1 MRFAPPEEALEL
13 YTTGFENDLLGRKKV
28 GQRLSE
34 VLQRTED
41 PLVVALDGRWGT
53 GKSHF
58 LQRWVGE
65 HLRQYSGEANTLYFD
80 AFAHDYLSDPLV
92 ALVGALSERLP
103 EEESSKLDRVKEVT
117 LKLLR
122 PAARVGLALA
132 TYGATEVLNGL
143 GDAAAKAVEN
153 EAGKAVEEFWK
164 REEGRQA
171 AMEEFRKALGAL
183 TAAKGGKAPT
193 PLIIVVDELDRC
205 RPDYALEILEVIKH
219 FFAVPHVHFV
229 LGANLEALEN
239 SVKARYGA
247 GIEATAYLQKFLS
260 FTVALPEHVGDGERP
275 SAILSYVDHLGA
287 AMGTPKHLVKGMKA
301 QIAVLG
307 KNNSISLR
315 DVGKAISILALL
327 PRVAQEKSI
336 SEGELCVMI
345 TMIITRI
352 ININLFKKMLDDTLE
367 NEDIRNYIGIKSYR
381 IESFVDGGLKYPE
394 SHDFDLFLYAIW
406 AYIRSDRS
414 EDDYYSYAPMGQ
426 FFGDLMRP
434 YGSGKIPRQIYDD
447 WLSDFRLP
455 D

>member
-1 MRFAPPEEALEL
+1 MRFAPPEEALDL
-13 YTTGFENDLLGRKKV
+13 YKTGFENDLLGRKKV

-103 EEESSKLDRVKEVT
+103 EEESCKLDRVKKVT

-122 PAARVGLALA
+122 PAARIGLALA
-132 TYGATEVLNGL
+132 TYGATAVLNEL

-153 EAGKAVEEFWK
+153 EAGKAVEEFWE

-183 TAAKGGKAPT
+183 TAAKGGEAPT

-247 GIEATAYLQKFLS
+247 GIDATAYLQKFLS
-260 FTVALPEHVGDGERP
+260 FTVTLPEHVGDDWRT
-275 SAILSYVDHLGA
+275 SAMLKYADHLGR
-287 AMGTPKHLVKGMKA
+287 AMKMPDHLLEEVGTQLR
-301 QIAVLG
+301 ILSR
-307 KNNSISLR
+307 NNSISLR
-315 DVGKAISILALL
+315 DVGKVMSMVALL
-327 PRVAQEKSI
+327 PEEAQAVAAHTGLHKAAVT
-336 SEGELCVMI
+336 LV
-345 TMIITRI
+345 ITRI
-352 ININLFKKMLDDTLE
+352 IRSDIFPKLCASTISPEELVAYLGAGDDFVKEYT
-367 NEDIRNYIGIKSYR
+367 EDDRKNPKFDGHVLYLYR
-381 IESFVDGGLKYPE
+381 IWMNIFYENSVDKK
-394 SHDFDLFLYAIW
+394 FLSDDVFGCFNIKEIPV
-406 AYIRSDRS
+406 YIC
-414 EDDYYSYAPMGQ
+414 
-426 FFGDLMRP
+426 
-434 YGSGKIPRQIYDD
+434 KN
-447 WLSDFRLP
+447 WLSNFRLP